1 MSNATG
7 QIMSKLLA
15 DLTGKAII
23 VTGSTG
29 GLGKEIAR
37 TCIEAKARG
46 ILITGRTTE
55 KCERVVDELKETGGN
70 TQIEFVAADL
80 TDADGYKAIVDKAV
94 SAFGTVEG
102 LVNSAALSF
111 PKGDLETTTLEH
123 WDRLLRAN
131 LTSAFLLT
139 QYVTRHMKET
149 STKGSIVNIGSNQ
162 SYGGAPDKL
171 ACALPPSA
179 SSCALKNCCKIQLVA
194 ESRAEAGRSR
204 PGHAVSKGGMRVL
217 TKNCAQ
223 QLRKANIRVNQLNMG
238 WCLTEAEDREQKK
251 EKGDN
256 WAEQADKESP
266 MGRLLRPI
274 DTAATVIHFLS
285 DASVMITGTE
295 LDISPDVILGM
306 LPENV
311 G

>member
-1 MSNATG
+1 
-7 QIMSKLLA
+7 MSKLLA

-171 ACALPPSA
+171 AY
-179 SSCALKNCCKIQLVA
+179 
-194 ESRAEAGRSR
+194 
-204 PGHAVSKGGMRVL
+204 AVSKGGMRVL